1 MLQIAVVIG
10 YVILFGLFIKS
21 ALHHHDSPE
30 EPEPPEDFD
39 AIELKPEV
47 ERLLREMNRLSEL
60 DGMLIDLRLCPEDY
74 QRTFR
79 MEWQGAAGNRHAID
93 ILTDGADVSGEYL
106 TELALAE
113 RDQVNA
119 DCIRM
124 LRAIGFHADALDAE
138 SKAESKAI
146 DEGEGRE

>member
-1 MLQIAVVIG
+1 MLQIAVIIG
-10 YVILFGLFIKS
+10 YAALFALFIKS
-21 ALHHHDSPE
+21 AMQRRSGETDQE
-30 EPEPPEDFD
+30 EPEDFD

-47 ERLLREMNRLSEL
+47 ERLLREMNRLQEL

-74 QRTFR
+74 QRAFR

-93 ILTDGADVSGEYL
+93 IMTDGTDVSGGYL
-106 TELALAE
+106 TELARAE

-124 LRAIGFHADALDAE
+124 LRAIGFHADTLDAE
-138 SKAESKAI
+138 SKAESRAAEE
-146 DEGEGRE
+146 EGSA

>member
-1 MLQIAVVIG
+1 MLQIAVILG
-10 YVILFGLFIKS
+10 YVALFALFIKS
-21 ALHHHDSPE
+21 ALRRPDTDEPE
-30 EPEPPEDFD
+30 EPEYFN

-47 ERLLREMNRLSEL
+47 ERLLREMNRLQEL

-74 QRTFR
+74 QRAFR

-124 LRAIGFHADALDAE
+124 LRAIEFHAEMLHAE
-138 SKAESKAI
+138 SKAESKTGEE
-146 DEGEGRE
+146 EGSA